1 VTLDTAIIYV
11 ILAAMVAGEVAMY
24 VRCRRMARSLGITRD
39 HTRLLHGLITSHP
52 DGTHLVSPERD
63 YVLVVERS
71 YLVKAIVRF
80 HRADIEAPS
89 YSGESGMVTGHRFWA
104 MNTSPTLIGMLPV
117 GYAVVRDDNQEF
129 ELVEPP
135 RKSKLEILASGLRV
149 LWFMNRTGAGL
160 ATGADVDQLIEQVLA
175 AKVTAPGDTDDEE
188 GDG

>member
-1 VTLDTAIIYV
+1 MTLDRV
-11 ILAAMVAGEVAMY
+11 IVYALLAAMIAGEVGMY
-24 VRCRRMARSLGITRD
+24 VRCRRVARSLGLTRD
-39 HTRLLHGLITSHP
+39 HTRFLNGLIRSHP

-80 HRADIEAPS
+80 YRADLHAPS
-89 YSGESGMVTGHRFWA
+89 YSGEHGMVTGHRFWV
-104 MNTSPTLIGMLPV
+104 MNTNPTLIGMLPV
-117 GYAVVRDDNQEF
+117 GYAMVRDDNQEF
-129 ELVEPP
+129 ELVDPP
-135 RKSKLEILASGLRV
+135 RKSKREILASGLRV
-149 LWFMNRTGAGL
+149 LRFMNRTGAGL